1 MKSYKNLKRKLLRDQ
16 GVKKA
21 YAKLGPEYAMI
32 EKIIE
37 KRLKKGLTQAA
48 LAKKVGTKQSAI
60 SRLERGSYNPTVAF
74 LHKVSDA
81 LDAKLLISIT

>member
-1 MKSYKNLKRKLLRDQ
+1 MKSYKNLKRKLLRDR

-21 YAKLGPEYAMI
+21 YDKLGPEYAMI

-60 SRLERGSYNPTVAF
+60 SRLERGSYNPSLAF
-74 LHKVSDA
+74 LRKVSDA
-81 LDAKLLISIT
+81 LGAKLLISIT

>member
-1 MKSYKNLKRKLLRDQ
+1 MKSYKNLKKKLLRDK

-21 YAKLGPEYAMI
+21 YDKLGPEYAMI

-60 SRLERGSYNPTVAF
+60 SRLERGSYNPSVAF
-74 LHKVSDA
+74 LRKLSDA
-81 LDAKLLISIT
+81 LGAKLLISIT

>member
-1 MKSYKNLKRKLLRDQ
+1 MKSYKSFKRKLLRGR

-21 YAKLGPEYAMI
+21 YDKLGPEYAII

-60 SRLERGSYNPTVAF
+60 SRLERGSYNPTLSF
-74 LHKVSDA
+74 LRKVSDA
-81 LDAKLLISIT
+81 LGAKLLISIT